1 MFDVIIPIP
10 ALLFAICVPEDTLAL
25 TQVFFKPTLVRFSIA
40 PFELAGAV
48 AHVFVKLA
56 VVPPAVIP
64 NEWTIPVHHVVQPL
78 ACVGCARLPDQR
90 PFALPLAHEE
100 CTVIRISIAK
110 YFLSKSVF
118 FALELLAILDVVS
131 SRPYS

>member
-25 TQVFFKPTLVRFSIA
+25 TQVFFEPTLVRFSIA

-48 AHVFVKLA
+48 AHVFIKLA

-64 NEWTIPVHHVVQPL
+64 NE
-78 ACVGCARLPDQR
+78 
-90 PFALPLAHEE
+90 
-100 CTVIRISIAK
+100 
-110 YFLSKSVF
+110 
-118 FALELLAILDVVS
+118 
-131 SRPYS
+131 